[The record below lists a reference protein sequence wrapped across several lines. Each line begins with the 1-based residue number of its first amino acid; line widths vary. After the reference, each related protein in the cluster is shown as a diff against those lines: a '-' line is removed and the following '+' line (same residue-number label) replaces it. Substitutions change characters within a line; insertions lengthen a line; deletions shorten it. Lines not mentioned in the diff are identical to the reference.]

1 MKFNKNPYTLPK
13 NYVFKAVREKAAE
26 FKKTSG
32 IKPIDLGV
40 GDVKL
45 PLFALTV
52 SAMVKAAEELGNAA
66 TFKGYPPAEGY
77 LFLREKIAEKRYGG
91 EISPDEI
98 FVTDGAKGELGSVTE
113 LFERGIKVGFT
124 TPCYPAAPEAN
135 IALGNEV
142 KCIKVRKEDDF
153 QPLPPKKEKS
163 DVI

>member
-52 SAMVKAAEELGNAA
+52 SGVSVPSAARFSWVRRN
-66 TFKGYPPAEGY
+66 
-77 LFLREKIAEKRYGG
+77 
-91 EISPDEI
+91 
-98 FVTDGAKGELGSVTE
+98 SVNS
-113 LFERGIKVGFT
+113 V
-124 TPCYPAAPEAN
+124 
-135 IALGNEV
+135 
-142 KCIKVRKEDDF
+142 
-153 QPLPPKKEKS
+153 
-163 DVI
+163 

>member
-66 TFKGYPPAEGY
+66 TFKGYLSAEG
-77 LFLREKIAEKRYGG
+77 
-91 EISPDEI
+91 
-98 FVTDGAKGELGSVTE
+98 
-113 LFERGIKVGFT
+113 
-124 TPCYPAAPEAN
+124 
-135 IALGNEV
+135 
-142 KCIKVRKEDDF
+142 
-153 QPLPPKKEKS
+153 
-163 DVI
+163 